1 MFPDRIDAGRQRD
14 EHGQPI
20 GTPLAADDLRVGSDM
35 MKHVA
40 PLGREHL
47 SLTGNYAWDTADL
60 PGPGELRLL
69 RNKPSLLAA

>member
-1 MFPDRIDAGRQRD
+1 
-14 EHGQPI
+14 
-20 GTPLAADDLRVGSDM
+20 

-60 PGPGELRLL
+60 PRPGEQRLL
-69 RNKPSLLAA
+69 EEQAVTAGLARLAFVSVLICRT

>member
-1 MFPDRIDAGRQRD
+1 
-14 EHGQPI
+14 
-20 GTPLAADDLRVGSDM
+20 M

-60 PGPGELRLL
+60 PRPGEQRLL
-69 RNKPSLLAA
+69 RNKPSLLVARLAFVSVLICRT